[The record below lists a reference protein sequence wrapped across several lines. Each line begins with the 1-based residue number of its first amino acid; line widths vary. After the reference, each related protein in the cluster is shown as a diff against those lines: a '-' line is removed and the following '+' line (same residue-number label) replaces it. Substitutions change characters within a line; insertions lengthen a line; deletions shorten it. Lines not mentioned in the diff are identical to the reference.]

1 MANIRIPV
9 SKGASGNSIKIPEVS
24 EFLENSA
31 LSNALSE
38 LGKSLSKF
46 SKNESIRSDR
56 FLLGS
61 SNLEG
66 IINSSISQT
75 QDFEVYDANGRID
88 YSQSI
93 QKSNN
98 IIESSAETWEQ
109 AKYIALQEV
118 ENLPWRTR
126 EVKSS
131 ALATVAGHFNA
142 TNSKSINK
150 TLLAQSD
157 NLKEQWIISLLT
169 DANYYPDV
177 PISSVMDLVTST
189 AESMSKPS
197 KAKTTIMN
205 LTSNYVQQNSVKV
218 SGATEILTG
227 SENPILQSFFTANE
241 LTAKN
246 TIKRAVGLTS
256 LKNNET
262 RGSIT
267 AITTKSLE
275 DFSLL
280 NASIPADNKNKLWFE
295 TTLTAARSLFEVNS
309 DAYMDANA
317 VMAGQ
322 KINIRNP
329 ILVDYHLGATNSYDQ
344 LTLPQLASV
353 IKSFADS
360 TETMPSNL
368 ADKIDQF
375 ISKPDFQESELNFIN
390 ALADLYNKN
399 GLQGLSDDSQNKL
412 EVYIANP
419 AITDRADRLKS
430 ITNIENVKFTDSETL
445 VVESMLRSPQAT
457 GWFPDSFYD
466 SEIEQLLE
474 ENAQEKGWDWDDIT
488 RAGRNNIARS
498 LNRSIINNAKI
509 YKMST
514 GLIEEVNTD
523 ALIKKSLDEVLRK
536 IPIIKAAN
544 SEKPIVIPFQL
555 NIKDLNGNPA
565 QIPIENVLELYRHL
579 ATNFVREDDPSL
591 SGGDLREKVENMLP
605 DLMVTPNPMNIG
617 TYSVRT
623 EAGSDIGVLD
633 PQLLVQDYFDPS
645 AVILPD
651 ELLPGDL
658 SLLPQGSLFTLDE
671 KNRFDSWK
679 YKQQTE
685 QAIKEY
691 PFKNQAADI
700 IASKDFKKLSV
711 EEQFE
716 ILNNIGDSLVKQ
728 SSANTYLR
736 IPRFREL
743 YIQGYENYIGDT
755 LNDSVLV
762 EAKYSDIENPDNIDP
777 NLIVDWPASGYRK
790 KLLETSWFAPRPDF
804 VDKDISDETLGEAM
818 EKVLYGRK
826 AKVWEGDGRDQW
838 IYDLFDE
845 TVETYTAELMTST
858 DKERRIVY
866 NQANSTLISSLDL
879 SIEHYTPVGILQGY
893 EKHKDFKNKTKGE
906 SYLKVFKSKLDRLA
920 EVKEPNFGST
930 IIQNLVPTDE
940 SIYAII
946 ESNSNATLVKRMP
959 LIPRLDADEIQKAI
973 NDINGLDDIA
983 RLQVMAIAENDK
995 EMQQIIAGMRDKRF
1009 NAFVKKLLKE
1019 RVLSDGLQ

>member
-56 FLLGS
+56 LLLGS

-177 PISSVMDLVTST
+177 SIASVMDLVTNT

-227 SENPILQSFFTANE
+227 SENPILQSFFTASE

-262 RGSIT
+262 KGSIT
-267 AITTKSLE
+267 AITAKSLE

-280 NASIPADNKNKLWFE
+280 NASIPDDNKNKLWFE
-295 TTLTAARSLFEVNS
+295 TTLTTARSLFEVNS
-309 DAYMDANA
+309 NAYMDASA

-322 KINIRNP
+322 KINIKNP
-329 ILVDYHLGATNSYDQ
+329 ILVDDYLEVTNSYDQ
-344 LTLPQLASV
+344 LTLPQFVSV

-375 ISKPDFQESELNFIN
+375 ISKPDFQESELNFID

-412 EVYIANP
+412 EVYIANSQ
-419 AITDRADRLKS
+419 ITDRADRLKS
-430 ITNIENVKFTDSETL
+430 IKNLKNVTFTDSETL
-445 VVESMLRSPQAT
+445 LVESMLRSPQAT
-457 GWFPDSFYD
+457 GWGLNSWHD

-474 ENAQEKGWDWDDIT
+474 ENASEFDWDWDEIT
-488 RAGRNNIARS
+488 LAGRNNIARS
-498 LNRSIINNAKI
+498 VNRSIINNAKI

-514 GLIEEVNTD
+514 GLLEDVNTD
-523 ALIKKSLDEVLRK
+523 TLIKKSLDQVLSK

-565 QIPIENVLELYRHL
+565 QIPIENVLELYRQL
-579 ATNFVREDDPSL
+579 ATNFVRENDPSL

-605 DLMVTPNPMNIG
+605 ELMVTPNPMNIG

-623 EAGSDIGVLD
+623 EAGSDIGVLN
-633 PQLLVQDYFDPS
+633 PQLLVQDYFDPT

-679 YKQQTE
+679 YKQQNE

-711 EEQFE
+711 NDQFE

-728 SSANTYLR
+728 SSANVYFR
-736 IPRFREL
+736 IPRFIEL
-743 YIQGYENYIGDT
+743 FVQGYENYIGDT

-777 NLIVDWPASGYRK
+777 NFIVDWPASGYRK
-790 KLLETSWFAPRPDF
+790 KLLETSWFAPRPDY
-804 VDKDISDETLGEAM
+804 VDKDTGSMVKEVYKHLTGSKSSI
-818 EKVLYGRK
+818 
-826 AKVWEGDGRDQW
+826 WEGDLRDQW

-845 TVETYTAELMTST
+845 AIETYTTELMTST
-858 DKERRIVY
+858 EKERRIVY

-879 SIEHYTPVGILQGY
+879 SIEHYTPVGVLQGY

-906 SYLKVFKSKLDRLA
+906 SYIKVFKSKLDRLA

-973 NDINGLDDIA
+973 NDINGLEDIA

-995 EMQQIIAGMRDKRF
+995 QMQQIIAGMRNKRF

-1019 RVLSDGLQ
+1019 RVLGDGLQ